1 MRTDDAMIRARTTGD
16 RITDLAMTV
25 LMTVLMAVVVAVG
38 PDAAAP
44 RLQQ

>member
-16 RITDLAMTV
+16 RITDLAMT
-25 LMTVLMAVVVAVG
+25 LLMAVVVAVG

>member
-1 MRTDDAMIRARTTGD
+1 MIRARTTGD
-16 RITDLAMTV
+16 RITDLAMT
-25 LMTVLMAVVVAVG
+25 LLMAVVVAVG